1 MGWEKLL
8 TIIPF
13 AILFIIAFCVVIYFM
28 FTLGRERVQL
38 SSFYSS
44 LCSSCGFVDVTS
56 DTFIR
61 KELTE
66 KIFNI
71 WNKCLWDTDEYNI
84 SNIIMKKE
92 KDNTI
97 YLTEIYH
104 HSPNHSR
111 KGSSTLGQTVL
122 FVELALGIE
131 NTYLIREKRHREI
144 KESSNPPGISPPAF
158 LVKMSLKTAEND
170 RKREENPVKNLSM
183 NFSEKFEAY
192 TMKGPEKTN
201 VLNDEIQQF
210 IANYKGK
217 YPFIN
222 CVKKYPLP
230 VLGTPL
236 PGRGKIVI
244 SSRSVSIYALNT
256 SQKEHLVELF
266 NLSNGLVE
274 LLSKVKT

>member
-1 MGWEKLL
+1 MGWEKLVMTL
-8 TIIPF
+8 SIIPF
-13 AILFIIAFCVVIYFM
+13 AILFVITFCVVIYVM
-28 FTLGRERVQL
+28 FTRGTGMVQL

-56 DTFIR
+56 DMFIR

-104 HSPNHSR
+104 HSR
-111 KGSSTLGQTVL
+111 EGSSPLGQTVL
-122 FVELALGIE
+122 FVELALDVE
-131 NTYLIREKRHREI
+131 NTYLIREKRYREI

-158 LVKMSLKTAEND
+158 LMNMSLKIADND

-183 NFSEKFEAY
+183 AFSEKFEAY
-192 TMKGPEKTN
+192 TLEGPEKIN

-230 VLGTPL
+230 VLGTPV
-236 PGRGKIVI
+236 PGRGQIVI

-256 SQKEHLVELF
+256 SQKEHLVEMF

-274 LLSKVKT
+274 LLSRIKT